1 MSATRKAPFK
11 FGIFYRLIIGK
22 KNKAI
27 GVRVCCILVILV
39 LFFYLKLYVQVNE
52 APTLHYVDHLHT
64 YTVAPTFDG
73 NA

>member
-1 MSATRKAPFK
+1 MGK
-11 FGIFYRLIIGK
+11 K
-22 KNKAI
+22 KNKVI

-39 LFFYLKLYVQVNE
+39 LIFYLKLYLQVNE
-52 APTLHYVDHLHT
+52 APTVCHYVDHLHT